1 MNRRTLVAV
10 VWSATALFIAAPL
23 AAQLPPDRADM
34 LAHLDAAITLADA
47 VPSALV
53 QLIETQENEGSVV
66 VGSGES
72 AQTIGVQYGYRET
85 RTERRSQTIN
95 GERRRLDRIFRTVE
109 DRGMEGTERRLKIDA
124 ELRVIEGDVFVRAR
138 YRAPDAEGATSE
150 PRILPDAP
158 PLPEGW
164 IVYNDDALERYPG
177 LGLLEI
183 DPDNTDDEVIR
194 FELLEVL
201 VREAVSIET
210 EPRPEGGERII
221 LHLDGAGARA
231 FFEASAEQQG
241 NADEPLSQAL
251 FGALRE
257 EDCASTM
264 YIDIRRDGMFVGIE
278 WALPVVFNPIELNT
292 IEPDAPPGIFMEMVM
307 DFSMDNRYLGPDE
320 GPMIEAP
327 PRFNAAR
334 TP

>member
-1 MNRRTLVAV
+1 
-10 VWSATALFIAAPL
+10 
-23 AAQLPPDRADM
+23 
-34 LAHLDAAITLADA
+34 
-47 VPSALV
+47 
-53 QLIETQENEGSVV
+53 
-66 VGSGES
+66 
-72 AQTIGVQYGYRET
+72 
-85 RTERRSQTIN
+85 
-95 GERRRLDRIFRTVE
+95 
-109 DRGMEGTERRLKIDA
+109 MEGEERRLKIDA
-124 ELRVIEGDVFVRAR
+124 ELRVIGDDLYLRAA
-138 YRAPDAEGATSE
+138 YRLSPDS
-150 PRILPDAP
+150 PLPPNTP
-158 PLPEGW
+158 PLPGDW